1 MTRLSR
7 LKRLF
12 FSFTNNRQSKKY
24 KHGEIRQ
31 VSIKDIHEAKKSLEE
46 AGGINYIGTNKNK
59 NKSRSVTEEKYR
71 HDIIASL
78 HEGIDIF
85 KDDEFKKASIE
96 SFAKS
101 KMSIEEIK
109 THLDQV
115 RELHLNSNNRIHGS
129 VQRERETKLPQKNLP
144 DHIR

>member
-1 MTRLSR
+1 MTIKDV

-12 FSFTNNRQSKKY
+12 FTFTNRQSEKCKC

-46 AGGINYIGTNKNK
+46 AGGIEFRSNL
-59 NKSRSVTEEKYR
+59 KSKSVTEEKYR

-85 KDDEFKKASIE
+85 KDNELRKASVE

-101 KMSIEEIK
+101 KMAIEEIK

-115 RELHLNSNNRIHGS
+115 RSMQHVQHGTTA
-129 VQRERETKLPQKNLP
+129 TKLPQKSIP
-144 DHIR
+144 EKRKDSDFII